1 MVLNLYRKC
10 VVKRVQGKYYGV
22 VSSCPIGNLV
32 SANWGRVWAERPG
45 KCRCRMLAKQIV
57 AFVVFCLGIEKVVV
71 DSERCLVKGMVVCA
85 DFGSRLPRG
94 IKKMILDFS
103 KVNEDASAAAC
114 ILAHLRRFGR
124 LLILLT
130 PFIQYPRIVSA
141 VSAQFHRFTV
151 SHCPEFR

>member
-1 MVLNLYRKC
+1 M
-10 VVKRVQGKYYGV
+10 
-22 VSSCPIGNLV
+22 
-32 SANWGRVWAERPG
+32 
-45 KCRCRMLAKQIV
+45 
-57 AFVVFCLGIEKVVV
+57 

-85 DFGSRLPRG
+85 VFGSRLPRG

-114 ILAHLRRFGR
+114 ILAHLRRFGS

-141 VSAQFHRFTV
+141 VLSQFHRFTV